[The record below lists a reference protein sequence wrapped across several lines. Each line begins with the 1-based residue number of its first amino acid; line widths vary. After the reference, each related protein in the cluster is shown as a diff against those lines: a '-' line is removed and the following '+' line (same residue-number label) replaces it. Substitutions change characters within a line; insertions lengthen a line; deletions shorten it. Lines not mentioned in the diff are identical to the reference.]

1 MCGSE
6 TTFAFGNSTDNVRD
20 GNELSLSV
28 LVTVEEHGAAEFEA
42 VRAIAEVVRQ
52 RDGGRTLREWL
63 QHDPWIAQ
71 AALNAEIIRL
81 GLLPQLLQ

>member
-1 MCGSE
+1 M
-6 TTFAFGNSTDNVRD
+6 
-20 GNELSLSV
+20 
-28 LVTVEEHGAAEFEA
+28 
-42 VRAIAEVVRQ
+42 RAIAEVVRQ